1 MSDALADPADQTVER
16 EADKADPDE
25 RDDGVGEERAVV
37 AVPDEEAD
45 AGAALDH
52 FGRDNRQPAHAD
64 TDPEPGEY
72 IGHRRRQHDLQ
83 EILHRIERQQIGSA
97 SWRERMS
104 QYV

>member
-1 MSDALADPADQTVER
+1 MLLFILFFFFKQKTAYDMRISDWSSDVCSSDL
-16 EADKADPDE
+16 E

-72 IGHRRRQHDLQ
+72 IGHRRRQH
-83 EILHRIERQQIGSA
+83 EIGRA
-97 SWRERMS
+97 SCRERVC
-104 QYV
+104 QYG